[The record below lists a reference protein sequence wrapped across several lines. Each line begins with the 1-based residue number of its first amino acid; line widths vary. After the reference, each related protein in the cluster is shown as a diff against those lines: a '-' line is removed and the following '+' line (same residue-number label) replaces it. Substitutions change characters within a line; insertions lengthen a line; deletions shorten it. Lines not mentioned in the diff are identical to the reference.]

1 MATKTIK
8 NLLVGIGFDVDKESM
23 GEASGSI
30 AIIGKRA
37 LAMGG
42 LLAGAFGASAKAA
55 SDFADS
61 VDPIAK
67 FAEIMGLLPGEVQA
81 MGNALRSEGGTLEGM
96 MSQLRN
102 IEELRA
108 GLLTGDAGWMEAAGK
123 AGINQDAIIEASDA
137 IEAYMALA
145 DQFASMSQD
154 ERLNAASALSL
165 DEASI
170 RLLSQGEQY
179 VRDLMNHYENIRPIT
194 KEMADN
200 AKKQNDEWLEL
211 TQNLGGFY
219 DRVANEITGATSD
232 ALESMNDWIDK
243 NRGGIKGFIDSEMNS
258 WKFIGDLLSGGDVG
272 DYSIGGVT
280 FDQMG
285 DYLGSLIPDFGTAQS
300 APQAQQGNSYRGT
313 VIREVSPVTIKND
326 VHLDSQVI
334 KRIVN
339 QHNQEQASRAIEDLT
354 SSAD

>member
-23 GEASGSI
+23 GKANGSI
-30 AIIGKRA
+30 ALIGKRA

-42 LLAGAFGASAKAA
+42 LLAGAFGASTKAA
-55 SDFADS
+55 SDFAET

-67 FAEIMGLLPGEVQA
+67 FAEIMGLLPGDVQA
-81 MGNALRSEGGTLEGM
+81 MGNALRTEGGTLDGM
-96 MSQLRN
+96 ISQLRS

-108 GLLTGDAGWMEAAGK
+108 GLLTGDAGWLEAAGK
-123 AGINQDAIIEASDA
+123 AGINQDSIIEATNA
-137 IEAYMALA
+137 IEAYIALA
-145 DQFASMSQD
+145 DQFADMSQD
-154 ERLNAASALSL
+154 DRLNASKALGL
-165 DEASI
+165 DDASI
-170 RLLSQGEQY
+170 RLLSQGEKH
-179 VRDLMNHYENIRPIT
+179 VRDMRDHFKEIRPIT
-194 KEMADN
+194 KEMAEN

-243 NRGGIKGFIDSEMNS
+243 NRSGIKGFIDSEMNS
-258 WKFIGDLLSGGDVG
+258 WKFIGDLLSGDNVG
-272 DYSIGGVT
+272 NYSVGGIT

-285 DYLGSLIPDFGTAQS
+285 DYLGSIVPDFGAAQS
-300 APQAQQGNSYRGT
+300 ATQPTQGNTYRGT
-313 VIREVSPVTIKND
+313 VIREVSPVTIQND

-339 QHNQEQASRAIEDLT
+339 RHNQEQASRAIEDLT